1 MFFIAHCSRHSM
13 RRLLARSIQKIE
25 SSHPA
30 DETSGEKSKNEA
42 TLIATSNH
50 FFHFTRLSGYWK
62 ESGITS

>member
-1 MFFIAHCSRHSM
+1 M